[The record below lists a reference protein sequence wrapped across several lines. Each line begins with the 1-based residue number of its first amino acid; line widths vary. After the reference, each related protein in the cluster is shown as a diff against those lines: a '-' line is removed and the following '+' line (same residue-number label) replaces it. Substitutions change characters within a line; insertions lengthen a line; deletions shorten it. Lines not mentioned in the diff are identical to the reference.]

1 MLYSCLLYTSF
12 FWDKVTD
19 YLNARAQVIQ
29 DDIDAAAKAKA
40 EGVEYKERYEAQMAS
55 AKSCLLYTSQ
65 HAKKIVSSELK
76 EAGND
81 LYFVK
86 HNPNPDHTPNYQQLM
101 ENFDAV
107 LQYMENGSIVSAS
120 TIKFGGIAEAVC
132 KMGLDVYKRQETVD
146 MGDPGVVYAD
156 YDGSGGID
164 WIASLLQEAQ
174 PATLERTYQVTL
186 TNDGE
191 VLERKVV
198 PGKDVLT
205 PAQPAV
211 MKFGGSVSV
220 GSEFFPRTTT
230 YGVDCIGCSGEIS
243 GEGGTAAGVKLSNTN
258 GVLQPNGT
266 WKQGIKYGDY
276 YIVAADRS
284 IPMCSVCLLYTS
296 RCV

>member
-1 MLYSCLLYTSF
+1 MF
-12 FWDKVTD
+12 DKE
-19 YLNARAQVIQ
+19 
-29 DDIDAAAKAKA
+29 IDASLEETQPVVPTKQV
-40 EGVEYKERYEAQMAS
+40 VEVVA
-55 AKSCLLYTSQ
+55 
-65 HAKKIVSSELK
+65 H
-76 EAGND
+76 
-81 LYFVK
+81 
-86 HNPNPDHTPNYQQLM
+86 
-101 ENFDAV
+101 
-107 LQYMENGSIVSAS
+107 
-120 TIKFGGIAEAVC
+120 
-132 KMGLDVYKRQETVD
+132 ETVD

-164 WIASLLQEAQ
+164 WIASLSQEAQ

-284 IPMCSVCLLYTS
+284 IPMCSVLEISNHGYSGYGLTPGVPFYAMVLDRGGGIWNNHLDLYAGSQKSSGLSIQYGIHKPKATIVS
-296 RCV
+296 VGNQGMCPL